1 MKVSLDNAVDTS
13 GSPLEAPSTD
23 PSEPAAAFRA
33 AGWKAVARRYQ
44 VTLAV
49 AALLGVLSVGLGL
62 AAGAPL
68 GGAFGA
74 IGLGLGAYNGRRLWT
89 DTTSLKGEVTD
100 ARKSMAA
107 SSLRRLGLVTMLAF
121 LIALLYRQQ
130 GWAVFVGLMAFQ
142 LLMVGLLIR
151 PLRTV
156 VRGL

>member
-1 MKVSLDNAVDTS
+1 
-13 GSPLEAPSTD
+13 
-23 PSEPAAAFRA
+23 
-33 AGWKAVARRYQ
+33 